1 MYKVLIIEDE
11 YKIAEVLEAYLKKEG
26 YIVIKEASGLKGL
39 EAYLEKQPDVIILD
53 LMLPDLMGE
62 EVCKKI
68 RKESKVPILMLTAK
82 AMEED
87 ILKGFDIG
95 ADDYVTKPFS
105 PKEVVA
111 RVKALIKR
119 SKDEVLPLI
128 IYEGLEIDCGGRRVK
143 LNGEEIDLTPTE
155 FKILITM
162 AQNSKKV
169 FTREELI
176 NSVFGMD
183 YDGYDR
189 SIDTH
194 IKNLRH
200 KLKEDT
206 KDPKYIKTI
215 RGLGY
220 RFGGE

>member
-26 YIVIKEASGLKGL
+26 YIVFKEASGLKGL

>member
-1 MYKVLIIEDE
+1 MNKVLIIEDE
-11 YKIAEVLEAYLKKEG
+11 YKIVDVLEAYLKKEG
-26 YIVIKEASGLKGL
+26 YIVFTEASGLKGL
-39 EAYLEKQPDVIILD
+39 QAYLEKQPDIIILD
-53 LMLPDLMGE
+53 LMLPDLTGE
-62 EVCKKI
+62 EVCKRI

-82 AMEED
+82 SMEED

-128 IYEGLEIDCGGRRVK
+128 IYEGLEIDCEGRRVK

-155 FKILITM
+155 FKILINM
-162 AQNSKKV
+162 AKNAKKV

-176 NSVFGMD
+176 NNVFGMD

-200 KLKEDT
+200 KLKEDP
-206 KDPKYIKTI
+206 KYPKYIKTI

-220 RFGGE
+220 KFGGE

>member
-1 MYKVLIIEDE
+1 MNKVLIIEDE
-11 YKIAEVLEAYLKKEG
+11 YKIVDVLEAYLKMEG
-26 YIVIKEASGLKGL
+26 YIVFTEASGLKGL
-39 EAYLEKQPDVIILD
+39 QAYLENQPDIIILD
-53 LMLPDLMGE
+53 LMLPDLTGE
-62 EVCKKI
+62 EVCKRI

-128 IYEGLEIDCGGRRVK
+128 IYKGLEIDCEGCRVK

-162 AQNSKKV
+162 AKNAKKV

-176 NSVFGMD
+176 NNVFGMD

-200 KLKEDT
+200 KLKEDP
-206 KDPKYIKTI
+206 KYPKYIKTI

-220 RFGGE
+220 KFGGE

>member
-1 MYKVLIIEDE
+1 MYKLLLIEDE

-26 YIVIKEASGLKGL
+26 YIVYIESSGLKGL
-39 EAYLEKQPDVIILD
+39 EAFLEKQPDVVILD
-53 LMLPDLMGE
+53 LMLPDIMGE
-62 EVCKKI
+62 EVCKRI

-87 ILKGFDIG
+87 ILKGFDVG
-95 ADDYVTKPFS
+95 ADDYVIKPFS

-119 SKDEVLPLI
+119 SKDEIIPLI
-128 IYEGLEIDCGGRRVK
+128 IYKGLEIDCESCRVK
-143 LNGEEIDLTPTE
+143 LNGEEVDITPTE
-155 FKILITM
+155 FKILITL
-162 AQNSKKV
+162 AKNPKKV

-176 NSVFGMD
+176 KSVFGMD
-183 YDGYDR
+183 YNGYDR

-200 KLKEDT
+200 KLNEDP
-206 KDPKYIKTI
+206 KNPKYIKTI